1 MLRHFGKTLFCLV
14 CFFKHDYIYLGPLV
28 LNHIDLPAFIQV
40 FLVSA
45 VGCSPG
51 HIFYQRFYDRRSSL
65 PAVEAS
71 GVTMG
76 MTVLYSCLRPFD
88 TVLLFF

>member
-1 MLRHFGKTLFCLV
+1 LV
-14 CFFKHDYIYLGPLV
+14 KHYFIWFVFFKHDYIYLGPLV
-28 LNHIDLPAFIQV
+28 LNHIDLPAFIQL

-45 VGCSPG
+45 VGCSLG

-71 GVTMG
+71 G
-76 MTVLYSCLRPFD
+76 
-88 TVLLFF
+88 